1 MRISDWSSDVC
12 SADLDGIGD
21 GHRELHPAHK
31 WRSPIRCDLG
41 HRGACEGGSADRGC
55 RQWRRA
61 RRLEAL
67 CGDLAGAGVRRGDR
81 RERLSRHRR
90 TGALGSRAAAAGYC
104 AASATGGALAETS
117 TVLAAPG
124 SRIEWVTP
132 CERHVLSNDPPSC
145 CLMMRRSEEHTSEL
159 QSLMR
164 IS

>member
-12 SADLDGIGD
+12 S
-21 GHRELHPAHK
+21 
-31 WRSPIRCDLG
+31 S
-41 HRGACEGGSADRGC
+41 DR
-55 RQWRRA
+55 
-61 RRLEAL
+61 
-67 CGDLAGAGVRRGDR
+67 GDLAGAGVRRGDR

-124 SRIEWVTP
+124 SRIEWV
-132 CERHVLSNDPPSC
+132 
-145 CLMMRRSEEHTSEL
+145 RSEEHTSEL

-164 IS
+164 ISYAVFCLKKKKK

>member
-12 SADLDGIGD
+12 S
-21 GHRELHPAHK
+21 
-31 WRSPIRCDLG
+31 S
-41 HRGACEGGSADRGC
+41 DR
-55 RQWRRA
+55 
-61 RRLEAL
+61 
-67 CGDLAGAGVRRGDR
+67 GDLAGAGVRRGAR

-132 CERHVLSNDPPSC
+132 CDRHLLSNDPPSC
-145 CLMMRRSEEHTSEL
+145 CLMLPLRPSQPNPPLLGETHPS
-159 QSLMR
+159 
-164 IS
+164 

>member
-12 SADLDGIGD
+12 S
-21 GHRELHPAHK
+21 
-31 WRSPIRCDLG
+31 S
-41 HRGACEGGSADRGC
+41 DR
-55 RQWRRA
+55 
-61 RRLEAL
+61 
-67 CGDLAGAGVRRGDR
+67 GDLAGAGVRRGDR

-145 CLMMRRSEEHTSEL
+145 CLMMRWRTEKPNPRVSGRDRKSTRL
-159 QSLMR
+159 KP
-164 IS
+164 